1 MVDTPAPQPSSRI
14 FRTLSREEQGQ
25 YSIDGVNPVYLAE
38 PKDKDEIEEVLS
50 YAKNISTTII
60 PRGNGTKLGVGSKP
74 DKLGIVLVTKNL
86 NKLIE
91 HQHENLTFTAEAG
104 MTLTAAQ
111 EILSSKA
118 QFIPLDP
125 HHSRK
130 ATLGGIAATNSTG
143 PMMMRYGTSRD
154 LIIEM
159 KAVIASGKSIRSGAK
174 VVKNVAGY
182 DLKKLF
188 IGSFG
193 TLGVISELTFRTYPL
208 PESEVTLLAQ
218 FESPKDAFAASRAVR
233 DTGLSVTSIE
243 MLDDGAF
250 GLITDSYAPTKTT
263 SWTLA
268 IRIDGYASVIAKWS
282 TRISE
287 VCSSNG
293 SRHTDE
299 VKGDESKR
307 FWNSIN
313 EIEGV
318 PLLDRS
324 VHFNVS
330 VPQSK
335 TLQIIEKLSTFRA
348 RRDIELAVSAL
359 PSLGSIQTFF
369 LAKDHS
375 GIDFG
380 SIVEGLRVSALE
392 LNGNLTV
399 ISAPPQ
405 IKETLDVWGP
415 TPPEFRLMKAI
426 KENFDPDGIMTSG
439 RYFGGL

>member
-1 MVDTPAPQPSSRI
+1 MVDTPTPQPSSGI
-14 FRTLSREEQGQ
+14 FRTLAREEQGQ
-25 YSIDGVNPVYLAE
+25 YSIDGVDPVYLAE
-38 PKDKDEIEEVLS
+38 PKDNDEIEEVLS
-50 YAKNISTTII
+50 HAKNLSSSVI
-60 PRGNGTKLGVGSKP
+60 PRGNGTKLGIGSKP
-74 DKLGIVLVTKNL
+74 KTLGIVLVTKNL
-86 NKLIE
+86 DKLIE

-104 MTLTAAQ
+104 MTLSEAQ

-125 HHSRK
+125 HHSSK
-130 ATLGGIAATNSTG
+130 ATLGGIAATNSAG

-159 KAVIASGKSIRSGAK
+159 KAVTASGNSIRSGAK

-233 DTGLSVTSIE
+233 DTGPSVTSIE
-243 MLDDGAF
+243 LLDDGAF

-268 IRIDGYASVIAKWS
+268 IRIDGYASVIEKWS
-282 TRISE
+282 SRISE
-287 VCSSNG
+287 VCSKNG

-299 VKGDESKR
+299 LKGAESKR
-307 FWNSIN
+307 LWNSIN

-324 VHFNVS
+324 VHLNIS
-330 VPQSK
+330 VPQST
-335 TLQIIEKLSTFRA
+335 TLQIIDKLSGFRS
-348 RRDIELAVSAL
+348 RRDIDLAVGAL
-359 PSLGSIQTFF
+359 PSLGSIHAFF
-369 LAKDHS
+369 LAKGHS

-380 SIVEGLRVSALE
+380 NIVEALRLSALE

-399 ISAPPQ
+399 YSAPPE

-415 TPPEFRLMKAI
+415 TLPEIRLMKAI
-426 KENFDPDGIMTSG
+426 KENFDPDGIMTPG
-439 RYFGGL
+439 RFVGGL